1 MYFQNTWD
9 INEILILK
17 IILLKISELLSFE
30 KKSEKIMLHIS
41 KRLI

>member
-17 IILLKISELLSFE
+17 IILLKIPKLW
-30 KKSEKIMLHIS
+30 KKSEKIMQHIS